1 MLKQKMLQVAIDCNT
16 KQRAFEIMRDVAEYV
31 DIIEIGTPL
40 VLAVGASF
48 AAEVKALYPD
58 KIVFLDEKIMDGGKI
73 IADHAFDCGAD
84 LVSVL
89 GVSEDSTLRSAIAS
103 AHEHGKYIVVDLCAV
118 DDLFARAKD
127 AEAFGA
133 DLVGVHVGYDIQA
146 TGADPLQEL
155 KKLSGIK
162 LLKTVAG
169 GIKKKNFEDACR
181 SDANVVIVGGGLCN
195 VPDPRETA
203 KWMCETMNKY
213 R

>member
-1 MLKQKMLQVAIDCNT
+1 MLKKKMIQVAIDCNT
-16 KQRAFEIMRDVAEYV
+16 KKRAFEIMRDVAEYV

-40 VLAVGASF
+40 VLAVGSSF
-48 AAEVKALYPD
+48 AQEVKALYPD
-58 KIVFLDEKIMDGGKI
+58 KIVFLDEKIMDGGQI

-89 GVSEDSTLRSAIAS
+89 GVSEDSTIKSAIAS
-103 AHEHGKYIVVDLCAV
+103 AHAHGKYIVVDLCAV
-118 DDLFARAKD
+118 EDLYKRAKD

-133 DLVGVHVGYDIQA
+133 DMVGVHVGYDIQA
-146 TGADPLQEL
+146 TGADPLEEL
-155 KKLSGIK
+155 KKLDGIN

-169 GIKKKNFEDACR
+169 GIKERNFEDACK

-195 VPDPRETA
+195 VPNPRETA
-203 KWMCETMNKY
+203 KWMFETINKY